1 MSGQIDNGLSADDWM
16 LLADVE
22 APFTDHILSALAEK
36 GIAAYA
42 EPFTSP
48 ESSYLGTP
56 RASGP
61 SDRVMVDRKFRS
73 QAREVLA
80 VLLPEL
86 RAEFAATQRT
96 SDEQS
101 WNTIVSGLTNE
112 GVGQS
117 LEVLDERDDNI
128 SSEDADAWGDVR
140 VPEEFSEDPTDHFIP
155 PEPPPIPSGDP
166 VTRFAWA
173 ALAIGP
179 LYLLLGTVLGWDVGG
194 FNALVAVSLFIGGGV
209 TLIARM
215 DNGPSIDDRGD
226 DGAVL

>member
-1 MSGQIDNGLSADDWM
+1 MSRLENGLPADDWM

-22 APFTDHILSALAEK
+22 APFTEHVLEALANQ

-61 SDRVMVDRKFRS
+61 SDRLMVDRNFRN
-73 QAREVLA
+73 QARAVLS

-86 RAEFAATQRT
+86 RAEFDAQQQV
-96 SDEQS
+96 DQDQS
-101 WNTIVSGLTNE
+101 WNQIVSGLTDD
-112 GVGQS
+112 GVGQNVDTNVTPDQVDS
-117 LEVLDERDDNI
+117 PEDSWSEFAQTTTFADD
-128 SSEDADAWGDVR
+128 
-140 VPEEFSEDPTDHFIP
+140 PHDHFIP
-155 PEPPPIPSGDP
+155 PEPPPIPASNP
-166 VTRFAWA
+166 VTQLAWA

-179 LYLLLGTVLGWDVGG
+179 TFLILGTLLGWGLGG
-194 FNALVAVSLFIGGGV
+194 FMGFLAVATSIGGGV

-215 DNGPSIDDRGD
+215 DDRPNTEDRGD